1 MTRELRGPGTL
12 VPRAAGALLLALS
25 IVAALL
31 MVLDH
36 FGGLALPGC
45 GEGSPCGKAAAS
57 IWGKVPGIDW
67 PVSCVG
73 LAYFV
78 GLLAG
83 WCVGPVGGTPALRWV
98 TRVGGAVSLFYM
110 ALVVFADYRCLY
122 CIASHVGNLGFWALL
137 EYLARLPRAV
147 RDAADDD
154 AIATRRQ
161 VAARPPAVVA
171 AGFVAVTAVLALVE
185 TQTRRTVRAVAEQH
199 LIDSTGAIIAATH
212 GADASDEPVTLI
224 EDANGLGA
232 DAAALAGAGRFSAR
246 YRLGPELAAI
256 RVVVFEDFMCP
267 SCRDV
272 SAQLARLVDEYPQL
286 AVYPKHFPQNRDCN
300 PHGSH
305 KHSNACRAA
314 QAAEAAGIL
323 RGHDAFWEIHAW
335 LFEHDGKFTAGQLG
349 AFLAEKGYDAAE
361 FERLMDSDQVRRTIA
376 DDCAELAE
384 MGYSGT
390 PVVFVNGVSL
400 LGWSAPD
407 AIARVVA
414 AVAATDPPPRR
425 IEDDLKPR
433 AAVKFV
439 SEWQVIPPRAAPP
452 PVNDWSLGPADA
464 AARIVM
470 FGDPQQAD
478 TRTLYGM
485 IRAALS
491 TRPDARFSYRHMI
504 VHPDCNPAIKTPLS
518 PHSCRSALAVEA
530 AGQLGGPQAFWATLD
545 WILEHQG
552 EYSDVALLEAAPALG
567 FEAAAMLEALDA
579 PSVRDAVLADAAAAR
594 RIGIDRV
601 PVVFVNDKWIPTWKQ
616 RDADVLGAI
625 LDAAMRG
632 EMSAPSIT
640 ATAAQMPPANPR
652 PAATQPARRE

>member
-1 MTRELRGPGTL
+1 MTRGLHGPGTL
-12 VPRAAGALLLALS
+12 LPRAAGALLLALS
-25 IVAALL
+25 IGAALL

-45 GEGSPCGKAAAS
+45 GEGSPCGQAAAS
-57 IWGKVPGIDW
+57 IWGKVPGIGW

-73 LAYFV
+73 LAYFG

-83 WCVGPVGGTPALRWV
+83 WCVGPVEGTSALRWV
-98 TRVGGAVSLFYM
+98 TRAGGAVSLFYM
-110 ALVVFADYRCLY
+110 GLVVFADYRCLY

-137 EYLARLPRAV
+137 EYLARSRRAAHDGAG
-147 RDAADDD
+147 DAA
-154 AIATRRQ
+154 AAVPARRGRAS
-161 VAARPPAVVA
+161 VRGPAVVI
-171 AGFVAVTAVLALVE
+171 AGFLVITAVLALVE
-185 TQTRRTVRAVAEQH
+185 SQTRRTVRAVAERQ
-199 LIDSTGAIIAATH
+199 LIESTGAIIAATH
-212 GADASDEPVTLI
+212 GAEASSDEPVTLI
-224 EDANGLGA
+224 EGENGLGA
-232 DAAALAGAGRFSAR
+232 EAAGPAGAGRFSAR

-256 RVVVFEDFMCP
+256 RIVVYEDFMCP

-272 SAQLARLVDEYPQL
+272 SMQLARLAGQYPQL
-286 AVYPKHFPQNRDCN
+286 AIYPKHFPQNHDCN

-323 RGHDAFWEIHAW
+323 RGPDAFWEIHKW
-335 LFEHDGKFTAGQLG
+335 LFEHDGKFTLEQLRG
-349 AFLAEKGYDAAE
+349 FLAEKGYDAAE
-361 FERLMDSDQVRRTIA
+361 FERLMDSDTVRQTIA

-439 SEWQVIPPRAAPP
+439 SEWQVIPPRPAPP

-464 AARIVM
+464 PARIVM
-470 FGDPQQAD
+470 FGDPQQPD

-491 TRPDARFSYRHMI
+491 ARPGVRFSYRHMI
-504 VHPDCNPAIKTPLS
+504 VHPDCNPAIRTALS
-518 PHSCRSALAVEA
+518 PSSCRSALAVEA
-530 AGQLGGPQAFWATLD
+530 AGQLGGSEAFWATLE

-552 EYSDVALLEAAPALG
+552 EYSDEALLEAAPSLG

-579 PSVRDAVLADAAAAR
+579 RSVRDAVLAEAAAAR
-594 RIGIDRV
+594 RIGVDRV

-625 LDAAMRG
+625 LDAALRG

-640 ATAAQMPPANPR
+640 ATAAQMPPANAR
-652 PAATQPARRE
+652 QPAT